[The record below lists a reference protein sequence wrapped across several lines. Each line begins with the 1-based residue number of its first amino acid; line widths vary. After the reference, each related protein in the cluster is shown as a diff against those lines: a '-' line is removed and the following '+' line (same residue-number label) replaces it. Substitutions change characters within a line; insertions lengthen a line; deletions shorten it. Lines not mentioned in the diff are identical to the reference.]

1 MAMERPPLSGLAWS
15 KKTERSSHPLPPPP
29 LSLEFGANLISMT
42 LSTRR
47 RYVVRAL
54 DANHPKEMFDL
65 LEKGKKDLVHGSFT
79 GIGLL
84 QNRQSKRRIS
94 AADVQR
100 TEEERKVD
108 LLLQLWDKIL
118 SMVNRGLSIVKY
130 IVKSYEYIGG
140 IIKHPEIVC
149 LPINVREGER
159 NEFMKRYRSLLY
171 RSLCHLHSQGHDD
184 FAEDKQNFAVRVVG
198 VAILRC
204 SLNSFVLVL
213 LLRKQLPP

>member
-1 MAMERPPLSGLAWS
+1 
-15 KKTERSSHPLPPPP
+15 
-29 LSLEFGANLISMT
+29 MT

-47 RYVVRAL
+47 RCVVRAL
-54 DANHPKEMFDL
+54 DANHPKEMFDIL
-65 LEKGKKDLVHGSFT
+65 DEKGKKDLVHGSFT

-118 SMVNRGLSIVKY
+118 SMVSRGLSIVKY
-130 IVKSYEYIGG
+130 IIKSYEYIGG

-171 RSLCHLHSQGHDD
+171 RSLCHLHGQGHDD

-198 VAILRC
+198 VAFLRY

-213 LLRKQLPP
+213 LLRQHCPMITFVTNPILSRYGSCFTQFGTDFMRSKMRHWKPFSA